1 MMIHADKCI
10 ELGLPVPESY
20 HNQLSYVLSVITQG
34 IKLNT
39 RLARY
44 IGIHNLHSLVSTL
57 KYKGYKFT
65 LEHGRVPCPFT
76 GKIPSHPVD
85 ILSMSYEQI
94 EAYRNERSRQEN

>member
-1 MMIHADKCI
+1 MMIHTDKCI
-10 ELGLPVPESY
+10 ELGLPAPKSY

-44 IGIHNLHSLVSTL
+44 IGIHNLHSLISAL
-57 KYKGYKFT
+57 KRKGYKFT

-76 GKIPSHPVD
+76 GKIPPHPVD
-85 ILSMSYEQI
+85 ILSMNYKQI
-94 EAYRNERSRQEN
+94 KAYKNERSREEN

>member
-1 MMIHADKCI
+1 MMIYIDKCI
-10 ELGLPVPESY
+10 ELGLPTPKSY
-20 HNQLSYVLSVITQG
+20 HNQQSYVLSVITQG

-65 LEHGRVPCPFT
+65 LEHGRVACPFT
-76 GKIPSHPVD
+76 GKIPPHPVD
-85 ILSMSYEQI
+85 ILFMSYEQI
-94 EAYRNERSRQEN
+94 KAYKNERSREEN